1 MRQWEAVSEQRVS
14 DSAEGVKWN
23 RNSLQMMLGNSEH
36 GSKSKIFLGPTGLE
50 KKNLCRIRFHYKLQD
65 AYASTVLSACQH
77 GLSCNLIGWLEPQY
91 LLGSEIGFIVRV
103 PGTSLICRDT
113 FWGNNNYY
121 KSGLLNLARSQRY
134 FELQEIIIIRGKLS
148 ETETHACSI
157 ELTLFCWK
165 VN

>member
-1 MRQWEAVSEQRVS
+1 MRQGETVSEQRVS

-23 RNSLQMMLGNSEH
+23 RNALQMMLGNSEH
-36 GSKSKIFLGPTGLE
+36 GSKSKFFSALPGSRR
-50 KKNLCRIRFHYKLQD
+50 RICVGFGSIINGRM
-65 AYASTVLSACQH
+65 STPVQCCQH
-77 GLSCNLIGWLEPQY
+77 GGSCNLIGWLEPQY

-121 KSGLLNLARSQRY
+121 KSVLLNLARSQRY

-157 ELTLFCWK
+157 ELTLFC
-165 VN
+165 